1 MSLLA
6 RAKSWLRAAT
16 SRTRLEN
23 EMDEELAFHLES
35 YTQEL
40 IRRGLTPEEAA
51 RQARIELGGVT
62 TQKEKMRASLGLRL
76 WDDLRA
82 DLRYAARMLAKSPGF
97 TAVAIGSLALGIGA
111 NTVIFTAAQHML
123 LDRLDVPHS
132 EQLRLLEWTEPQDGV
147 VQDMWGSS
155 VDLGGGG
162 GQRSAAFSYPVYQQL
177 RRANQSLADICA
189 FKKPQPMAATVN
201 GQTDAITGEM
211 VSGNFYST
219 LQLQPQLGRGIQES
233 DDGEVGSGPVVV
245 ISDAFWAK
253 QFDRSPKV
261 IGETIL
267 INSKPMTIVGVNPAG
282 FTGAYSAQE
291 HPDIFLPFS
300 MQPVVAP
307 QSLDPSWPA
316 SLLGNKDL
324 WWVLMMGRV
333 KPQVSTAAAQA
344 ALNVEFSAAVRGTM
358 TVTKDSQVPRLILS
372 DGSRGLNPYAD
383 ESKPIK
389 VLLGLA
395 GFVLLLA
402 CANLATLLLARAGA
416 RQREMCVRLAL
427 GAGRRRIM
435 RQVLTESLLLSC
447 IGGCAGLLLAVGLGH
462 VIPRLINS
470 PTPASFHASF
480 ESQWHIFGFTAAIS
494 ILTGLIFG
502 VVPAFHATRIQ
513 VSGGLKDAAQT
524 ATHRRRG
531 LTGKAIVALQVA
543 LSMLLVVG
551 AGLFVQSLVRLENVP
566 LGFRTHNLLLFSVQ
580 LPKARYSD
588 KNTISAIRQM
598 EEKLA
603 TVPGVQSATVTLFPF
618 IGGGAWNTL
627 VVPEGQHY
635 KPDEWHTALVNG
647 VGQDFFSTFHIGIL
661 EGRAF
666 TAGDTAS
673 APKVAVV
680 NESFVKKYFPNVNPI
695 GRTIDAGGGKR
706 ASTLRIVG
714 VCNDARYY
722 DLREA
727 PQATFYRPY
736 EQIDGMT
743 AMTDPTFAIATRVQ
757 GAKLLP
763 SLRDA
768 VQSVDRNLP
777 LLDVRT
783 QDEQIAESIQ
793 QPRIFADLSSTFGV
807 LALVLACIGIYGIV
821 AYSVS
826 QRTNEIG
833 IRMALGAQ
841 PGRMLRM
848 VLREASW
855 LSITGVIAGLAG
867 ALALGR
873 MVGSLLYG
881 LKAWDPMTLAGSAF
895 LLLAVTLAA
904 AWIPALRA
912 ARVNPVDALRHD

>member
-1 MSLLA
+1 MSLRSRVRTWWRAVRHDDAVGAQVEEELGFHIESRA
-6 RAKSWLRAAT
+6 EDLMRGGMSRDEALRRAKA
-16 SRTRLEN
+16 
-23 EMDEELAFHLES
+23 ELGSLA
-35 YTQEL
+35 
-40 IRRGLTPEEAA
+40 AA
-51 RQARIELGGVT
+51 RENSRQAWGTRWIDEVRG
-62 TQKEKMRASLGLRL
+62 
-76 WDDLRA
+76 DLRHA
-82 DLRYAARMLAKSPGF
+82 VRLLAKSPGF
-97 TAVAIGSLALGIGA
+97 TLIAIGSLALGIGA
-111 NTVIFTAAQHML
+111 NTVIFSAAQHML
-123 LDRLDVPHS
+123 LDRLDVPHP
-132 EQLRLLEWTEPQDGV
+132 EQLRLLGWTEPKDGV
-147 VQDMWGSS
+147 VQTMWGSS
-155 VDLGGGG
+155 DDVPGGGE
-162 GQRSAAFSYPVYQQL
+162 RATSFSYPVYQQL
-177 RRANQSLADICA
+177 RKENQQLADICA
-189 FKKPQPMAATVN
+189 FKEPQQMAATIH

-253 QFDRSPKV
+253 RFDRSPKV
-261 IGETIL
+261 IGKTIL

-300 MQPVVAP
+300 MQPIVAP
-307 QSLDPSWPA
+307 QSLDPTWPA

-333 KPQVSTAAAQA
+333 KPGVSTAAAQA
-344 ALNVEFSAAVRGTM
+344 ALNVQLSAAVRGTM
-358 TVTKDSQVPRLILS
+358 TVKKDSQVPRLILS

-389 VLLGLA
+389 VLLGLT

-427 GAGRRRIM
+427 GAGRQRIL

-447 IGGCAGLLLAVGLGH
+447 IGGAAGLLLAIGMGH
-462 VIPRLINS
+462 VIPQLISNS
-470 PTPASFHASF
+470 PTPPSFHSSF

-502 VVPAFHATRIQ
+502 VVPAFHATRVQ

-531 LTGKAIVALQVA
+531 LTGKAIVVSQVA
-543 LSMLLVVG
+543 ISMLLVVG
-551 AGLFVQSLVRLENVP
+551 AGLFVESLVRLGNVP
-566 LGFRTHNLLLFSVQ
+566 VGFRTHNILLFSVEM
-580 LPKARYSD
+580 PKARYSD
-588 KNTISAIRQM
+588 KTTIPAIRRI

-603 TVPGVQSATVTLFPF
+603 AVPGVQSATVIFFPF
-618 IGGGAWNTL
+618 ISGGAWNTL
-627 VVPEGQHY
+627 VVPEGQHD
-635 KPDEWHTALVNG
+635 KPGERHTSLVNG
-647 VGQDFFSTFHIGIL
+647 VGQDFFSTFYIAIL

-666 TAGDTAS
+666 NAGDTAS

-695 GRTIDAGGGKR
+695 GRTITAGGGNHS
-706 ASTLRIVG
+706 STLRIVG
-714 VCNDARYY
+714 VCTDARYY
-722 DLREA
+722 SLQEA

-736 EQIDGMT
+736 EQIEGM
-743 AMTDPTFAIATRVQ
+743 MDPTFAIATRMK
-757 GAKLLP
+757 GAELLP

-783 QDEQIAESIQ
+783 QDEQIAESLQ
-793 QPRIFADLSSTFGV
+793 QPRIFADLSGAFGV
-807 LALVLACIGIYGIV
+807 LALVLACIGIYGTT

-833 IRMALGAQ
+833 IRMALGAE

-848 VLREASW
+848 VIREASW
-855 LSITGVIAGLAG
+855 LTLIGVVAGLAA

-873 MVGSLLYG
+873 VIGSLLYG
-881 LKAWDPMTLAGSAF
+881 LKAWDPVTLAGSAI
-895 LLLAVTLAA
+895 LLLAVALAA
-904 AWIPALRA
+904 GWIPANRA
-912 ARVNPVDALRHD
+912 ARVDPMQALRHE